1 MKLKKILALCL
12 SVTMLLTSVCVV
24 NAEPSDEMEQN
35 VGVNDGSENESSSEN
50 QENQDSVDKDAQ
62 KVTEELATEEISSNA
77 QSDVEITDEIEK
89 TQFEKAQKPE
99 DINGKLTGGYIKSD
113 LDQNTPVYY
122 PAARS
127 VNQVPSSYPADLN
140 DYYNEFPDNRNQNPY
155 GTCWAFSSLGL
166 AEYDL
171 IMDGV
176 ADKNI
181 DLSELQLAYFTYNF
195 VIDPLGGTEGDTA
208 KYYNE
213 NAPYSYLNYGGNY
226 LMASRRLGQWIGA
239 VDESDVPY
247 HLASSTVT
255 NGLDSKYAYNYD
267 KAHLENT
274 YLINIKQNAADVK
287 NQIMEHGAAGVMYYH
302 DDYSMYWNS
311 SNQYYTYYD
320 TAATGGGHAVM
331 VVGWDDN
338 FSKDNF
344 GNDTKPS
351 SDGAWLIRNSWGYY
365 CSYFWMSYETA
376 SLSDTAWIF
385 DVSNNDGYDN
395 NYQYDGGVNVY
406 PTGYT
411 TTSNVFTVPEKDGVT
426 SETLKAVSLSCTSAV
441 NVGYKIQIYT
451 DLKDKKNPESG
462 TLQENAITEGAT
474 EYAGTYTIPLANTIE
489 LKPGSSYAVV
499 VKLDTQALDYE
510 QAITIA
516 SGDTVIWDSA
526 VSLGN
531 EKSFYKT
538 GGKYYPFYWGNYC
551 IKAFT
556 SNNVKKIYTISYE
569 LDGGKNDTANPT
581 EYSTGNE
588 KITLKAPTKKGYTFE
603 GWFLDS
609 EYKDAITE
617 IPADATQNYVLYA
630 KWKMDNN
637 YDELAYQN
645 KDVIADGEYL
655 LKSAVN
661 TKYVIDVRWGSKDN
675 GANVQV
681 YEKNGSNAQ
690 IWQIS
695 HDENNYV
702 ILKSKNSGKV
712 ISVAG
717 DSARN
722 YINVE
727 QKEYKDEKSQRW
739 IAVKQVNG
747 TIVFLSALDISY
759 CIDLD
764 SAKAANGSNVRLY
777 SKNNT
782 SAQRWK
788 VSEHSA
794 EQELA
799 DQNQNA
805 ISDGEYVIKSAVD
818 SKYVIDVRWG
828 SKDDGANIQA
838 YENNGSN
845 AQIWQINH
853 DANNYVI
860 LENKNSGKV
869 LSVKDSSA
877 KNYANIEQQE
887 FTGIKAQKWIAIK
900 QANGQIEFVS
910 ALNTSYCVDLN
921 SAKAANESNVQLY
934 SRNSTSAQ
942 QWIAENANPVLKM
955 AEQYKNA
962 VIDGEYVIK
971 SAVNSKYTIDV
982 QWASVTDGI
991 NIQLYEVNG
1000 TSAQTWIIS
1009 HDSDN
1014 FVVLKNKN
1022 SGKMLSVK
1030 DGSMRNGTNIEQNSY
1045 KNNDMAQKWIA
1056 VKQLNGNVVFLSALN
1071 TNYCIDLDSA
1081 TAQNERNIQLY
1092 TCNGTKAQQWSCYA
1106 LDLRKKSILD
1116 FVFTK
1121 RL

>member
-1 MKLKKILALCL
+1 MKLKKILALGI
-12 SVTMLLTSVCVV
+12 SAAILLVSVCPASAEEANIVENNTVV
-24 NAEPSDEMEQN
+24 SAVREDE
-35 VGVNDGSENESSSEN
+35 DFFDSEGGAVSSEN
-50 QENQDSVDKDAQ
+50 AQQTVEEKQSQDSSAQ
-62 KVTEELATEEISSNA
+62 EESTQVEKEQDTTKSAEKLELTESATSQLA
-77 QSDVEITDEIEK
+77 VL
-89 TQFEKAQKPE
+89 QKPT
-99 DINGKLTGGYIKSD
+99 DLNGKLTGGYIESN
-113 LDQNTPVYY
+113 LDQNTPVYH

-127 VNQVPSSYPADLN
+127 VTRVPSSYPADMTA
-140 DYYNEFPDNRNQNPY
+140 YYNKFPDNRNQNPY

-195 VIDPLGGTEGDTA
+195 VTDPLGGTEGDKA

-213 NAPYSYLNYGGNY
+213 NATSSYLNYGGNY
-226 LMASRRLGQWIGA
+226 LMASRRLGQWVGA
-239 VDESDVPY
+239 ANESDVPY
-247 HLASSTVT
+247 RLASSTVS
-255 NGLDSKYAYNYD
+255 NGLDSKYAYAYD

-274 YLINIKQNAADVK
+274 YMINIKQNAADVK
-287 NQIMEHGAAGVMYYH
+287 SQIMEHGAAGVMYYH
-302 DDYSMYWNS
+302 DDNSLYWDS

-351 SDGAWLIRNSWGYY
+351 SDGAWLIRNSWGFY

-376 SLSDTAWIF
+376 SLSDTAWVF
-385 DVSNNDGYDN
+385 DASNNDGYDN

-411 TTSNVFTVPEKDGVT
+411 TTSNVFAVAEKDGVT
-426 SETLKAVSLSCTSAV
+426 SETLKAVSLSCTSAA

-462 TLQENAITEGAT
+462 TLQENATTEGTT
-474 EYAGTYTIPLANTIE
+474 EYAGTYTIPLANTVE

-516 SGDTVIWDSA
+516 SGDTVIWDCA

-556 SNNVKKIYTISYE
+556 SNNVKKTYTISYE
-569 LDGGKNDTANPT
+569 LDGGTNDTANPT
-581 EYSTGNE
+581 EYSTGND
-588 KITLKAPTKKGYTFE
+588 KIVLKAPTKKGYVFE
-603 GWFLDS
+603 GWFLDN
-609 EYKDAITE
+609 EYKTLITE

-630 KWKMDNN
+630 KWTVDNN

-645 KDVIADGEYL
+645 KDAIADGEYL
-655 LKSAVN
+655 LKSTVN
-661 TKYVIDVRWGSKDN
+661 TKYLIDVRWGSKDN

-681 YEKNGSNAQ
+681 YVKNGSDAQ

-712 ISVAG
+712 LSVAG

-727 QKEYKDEKSQRW
+727 QREYKDEKSQRW
-739 IAVKQVNG
+739 IAVKQANG
-747 TIVFLSALDISY
+747 TIVFLSALDTSY

-777 SKNNT
+777 SKNDT

-794 EQELA
+794 EQEMA

-805 ISDGEYVIKSAVD
+805 ISDGEYVIKSVVN

-828 SKDDGANIQA
+828 SKDSGANIQA

-853 DANNYVI
+853 DTNNYVI
-860 LENKNSGKV
+860 LKNKNSGKV
-869 LSVKDSSA
+869 LSVKEDSA

-887 FTGIKAQKWIAIK
+887 FTDIKAQKWIAVK
-900 QANGQIEFVS
+900 QAKGQIEFVS
-910 ALNTSYCVDLN
+910 ALNTNYCIDLN
-921 SAKAANESNVQLY
+921 SAKAANESNIQVY
-934 SRNSTSAQ
+934 SRNSSSAQ
-942 QWIAENANPVLKM
+942 RWILENSDPILKL
-955 AEQYKNA
+955 AEQQKNS
-962 VIDGEYVIK
+962 VTDGEYVIR
-971 SAVNSKYTIDV
+971 SVVNSKYAIDV
-982 QWASVTDGI
+982 QWASVADGA
-991 NIQLYEVNG
+991 NIQLYEING
-1000 TSAQTWIIS
+1000 TNAQAWIIS
-1009 HDSDN
+1009 HDSNN
-1014 FVVLKNKN
+1014 FVLLKNKN

-1030 DGSMRNGTNIEQNSY
+1030 DGFLRNGLNVEQRSY
-1045 KNNDMAQKWIA
+1045 KENDKAQEWIA
-1056 VKQLNGNVVFLSALN
+1056 VKQLNGSIVFVSALN

-1092 TCNGTKAQQWSCYA
+1092 TNNGTKAQQWICSH
-1106 LDLRKKSILD
+1106 
-1116 FVFTK
+1116 
-1121 RL
+1121 